1 LSADKPA
8 TGNPCRGCEPLE
20 PRQLL
25 SVSLD
30 ANGWTVVTP
39 SADTRMVYV
48 STSGSDSNDGLSPNT
63 PVQTL
68 AKAQSLVRSGF
79 PDWLLLKRGDVFNDF
94 FTNWNKSGRS
104 TQEPMLISAYG
115 TGARPQIDSGSHFG
129 AFATNDLSTVNYLDM
144 IGLALIA
151 NNHDP
156 NSPTYSFSSS
166 GSTTGYEFKATGGNL
181 LVEDCMVRFYRDDFD
196 IEAANGPLVNVTL
209 RRNVICDSWS
219 NAASLHS
226 EGVYSHAVAGFTVTE
241 NVFDHNGWNEQIP
254 GATQQGYNHDMYFS
268 YAVTGADIEGNIFS
282 NASFAG
288 INLRC
293 GGIVRNN
300 LFANDAIALNYG
312 NADGANSTAGGVTGD
327 ITNNVV
333 DGDKGLGTGAYGEGF
348 AIGNIKPGAG
358 LVVQGNI
365 LAHDTQNARQAIL
378 LTMAT
383 GTLTPDVAV
392 GENDLTIQNNIIYQW
407 NRAIEEDGRFVPGG
421 TGLYAFNNVTIQ
433 NNDLIGSPNR
443 LVRHDGRYAKSQE
456 HWNNNR
462 YYTGALTQANWFL
475 LINNTT
481 SWKQWHTSIDH
492 TGTALSAAPY
502 ADPTRSTATY
512 DATLGGPGTLT
523 DFLAQARLL
532 SHDSYRPQYMA
543 QAVIDYIK
551 KGFTLDTTAPTAAV
565 SAMPNV
571 GVAMAGAS
579 SYTFTVTFTDDF
591 FLNRTSLDSNDLLVT
606 GPNGYSQPATFL
618 VMTPVSVSAGG
629 YQSTGAVYQ
638 VTAPNGAWS
647 AAANGTYTVSIRPNQ
662 VRDTSGNYM
671 AAGVIGTFQV
681 DLSPPTAAANAA
693 PIGDESLGLSSYSF
707 TVTFSDNS
715 AIDTTT
721 LGNTDLEVTG
731 PNGYDQLATLV
742 GVTGSGG
749 LVTATYSIPAPGG
762 SWSSAA
768 NGSYVINVAANQV
781 ADTFGNFLASG
792 PLATFYVDLSGGGT
806 GNPPPASGAI
816 SGFAFN
822 DANGNGVM
830 DPQELPMVG
839 LLVYIDSNL
848 NGQFDPGELSTAT
861 DDNGQ
866 YSFTGLSDG
875 TYIVR
880 EQTPSGY
887 KLTTPAAQ
895 QITIINGQAI
905 TDVDFGNRLSTII
918 FNGTI
923 PSGGGGSGIQMLD
936 NPDSTRTVPLI
947 TLLA

>member
-1 LSADKPA
+1 LSATRRVNNRDRRA
-8 TGNPCRGCEPLE
+8 CELLE

-48 STSGSDSNDGLSPNT
+48 STSGNDTNDGLSSNT
-63 PVQTL
+63 PVKTL
-68 AKAQSLVRSGF
+68 AKAQSLVRNGF

-115 TGARPQIDSGSHFG
+115 SGARPEIDSGSHFG
-129 AFATNDLSTVNYLDM
+129 AFATDDKSTVNYLDM

-156 NSPTYSFSSS
+156 NSPTYSFSGP

-181 LVEDCMVRFYRDDFD
+181 LVEDCLVRFYRDDFD

-209 RRNVICDSWS
+209 RRNVIVDSWS

-226 EGVYSHAVAGFTVTE
+226 EGVYSHAVAGFTVYQ
-241 NVFDHNGWNEQIP
+241 NVFDHNGWNAQIP
-254 GATQQGYNHDMYFS
+254 GATQQGFNHDMYFS
-268 YAVTGADIEGNIFS
+268 YAVTGADIEGNIFA

-312 NADGANSTAGGVTGD
+312 NADGADSTAGGVTGD

-333 DGDKGLGTGAYGEGF
+333 DGDKGLGTSAYGEGF

-383 GTLTPDVAV
+383 DTLTPSVAV

-407 NRAIEEDGRFVPGG
+407 NRAIEEDGRFQPGG

-443 LVRHDGRYAKSQE
+443 VVRHDGKYVKTQE
-456 HWNNNR
+456 HWSNNR
-462 YYTGALTQANWFL
+462 YYTGALTQSNWFL
-475 LINNTT
+475 LISNTT
-481 SWKQWHTSIDH
+481 SWKQWHTSIDR
-492 TGTALSAAPY
+492 TGTDLTGAPY

-512 DATLGGPGTLT
+512 DATLGGSGTLA
-523 DFLAQARLL
+523 DFMAQARLL
-532 SHDSYRPQYMA
+532 SHDNYRPQYMA

-551 KGFTLDTTAPTAAV
+551 KGFTLDSAAPTAAAN
-565 SAMPNV
+565 AMSNV
-571 GVAMAGAS
+571 GGASAAGATT
-579 SYTFTVTFTDDF
+579 YTFNVTYTDDF
-591 FLNRTSLDSNDLLVT
+591 FLDRTSLDSNDVLVT
-606 GPNGYSQPATFL
+606 GPNGYSQPATF
-618 VMTPVSVSAGG
+618 VSMSPATVGVGG

-638 VTAPNGAWS
+638 VTVPSGGWS
-647 AAANGTYTVSIRPNQ
+647 AAANGTYTISVRPNQ

-671 AAGVIGTFQV
+671 AAGAVGTFQV
-681 DLSPPTAAANAA
+681 DLSPPTAAANA
-693 PIGDESLGLSSYSF
+693 PSIGDESVGLTSYSF

-715 AIDTTT
+715 AIDATT
-721 LGNTDLEVTG
+721 LGNNDLTVTD
-731 PNGYDQLATLV
+731 PNGYQHLVTLV
-742 GVTGSGG
+742 STNGSGG
-749 LVTATYSIPAPGG
+749 LVTATYAVAAPGG
-762 SWSSAA
+762 GWSSAA
-768 NGSYVINVAANQV
+768 DGSYLIGVRPNQV
-781 ADTFGNFLASG
+781 ADTFGNFLSSG
-792 PLATFYVDLSGGGT
+792 PLATFYVEIDNSGT
-806 GNPPPASGAI
+806 GGPPPANGAI

-822 DANGNGVM
+822 DANGNGVI

-839 LLVYIDSNL
+839 LLVYVDANL
-848 NGQFDPGELSTAT
+848 NGQYDPGELSATT

-866 YSFTGLSDG
+866 YSFAGLDDG

-880 EQTPSGY
+880 EQVPSNY
-887 KLTTPAAQ
+887 RLTTPAAQ
-895 QITIINGQAI
+895 QVTIINGEAVS
-905 TDVDFGNRLSTII
+905 DVDFGNHLSTIVA
-918 FNGTI
+918 NGAF
-923 PSGGGGSGIQMLD
+923 PGSAGTAMMTLVD
-936 NPDSTRTVPLI
+936 PNPTRIVPLI